1 MWQSKTAATMVVRDR
16 LSRQNGHCHSTQTAQ
31 LTPFYFS
38 KKTPKNPKKT
48 ENPLISLCSFP
59 RLFSFFSFLEKKKKL
74 GNPLSFA
81 CVGKALLG
89 GDEAMLDTEYI
100 SSMGANISTEFWGFQ
115 GKEYP
120 TQGVGLWLK
129 WVTLMANTS
138 DAEVPRVFSTS
149 YGEDENFVAADYA
162 DRINVEFMK
171 AGARGITLLF
181 SSGDTGAA
189 AVDPPTGCPKK
200 KFTPKWP
207 AASDLPF
214 LIPPFVLVNARG
226 Y

>member
-1 MWQSKTAATMVVRDR
+1 MIDCPDKMGIAILRKLHNSSHFIFQKKKTK
-16 LSRQNGHCHSTQTAQ
+16 TQKKQ
-31 LTPFYFS
+31 KISYFS
-38 KKTPKNPKKT
+38 LLLSP
-48 ENPLISLCSFP
+48 
-59 RLFSFFSFLEKKKKL
+59 SFFFLSFLEKKKKL

-120 TQGVGLWLK
+120 TQGIGLWLK

-189 AVDPPTGCPKK
+189 AVDPPTGCPTK

-207 AASDLPF
+207 AASDLLF

>member
-1 MWQSKTAATMVVRDR
+1 
-16 LSRQNGHCHSTQTAQ
+16 
-31 LTPFYFS
+31 
-38 KKTPKNPKKT
+38 
-48 ENPLISLCSFP
+48 
-59 RLFSFFSFLEKKKKL
+59 
-74 GNPLSFA
+74 
-81 CVGKALLG
+81 
-89 GDEAMLDTEYI
+89 MLDTEYI
-100 SSMGANISTEFWGFQ
+100 SSMGANVSTEFWGFQ

-120 TQGVGLWLK
+120 TQGIGLWLK